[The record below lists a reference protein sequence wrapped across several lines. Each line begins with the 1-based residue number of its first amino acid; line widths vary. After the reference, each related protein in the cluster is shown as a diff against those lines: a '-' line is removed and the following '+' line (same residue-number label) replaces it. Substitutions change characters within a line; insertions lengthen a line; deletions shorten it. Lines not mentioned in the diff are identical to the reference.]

1 MKDRKLLRGLL
12 IGLTALA
19 AVLNGLPESHCMR
32 FFAGENGYFYE
43 YVSGYDPI
51 LMGYGNFGPML
62 TGVLSILFV
71 VLELLRW
78 NRESYAHANIAL
90 VAAFGASVLYIGLVD
105 RTPWNWAVSGLLLA
119 AVVVDC
125 LVKVSG
131 KKKGSEQ

>member
-1 MKDRKLLRGLL
+1 MKDRNLLRGLL
-12 IGLTALA
+12 IGLPTLA
-19 AVLNGLPESHCMR
+19 AVLNGLTESHCMR

-90 VAAFGASVLYIGLVD
+90 VAAFGASIMHMGLVD
-105 RTPWNWAVSGLLLA
+105 RTLWNWAVSGLLLG

-125 LVKVSG
+125 LLKAG
-131 KKKGSEQ
+131 RRKE

>member
-1 MKDRKLLRGLL
+1 MRKVLKCLL
-12 IGLTALA
+12 IVLPALA
-19 AVLNGLPESHCMR
+19 AVLNGVPGSQCMR

-62 TGVLSILFV
+62 TGVLSIVFV

-90 VAAFGASVLYIGLVD
+90 VAAFGASVMHMGLAD

-119 AVVVDC
+119 AVVLDC
-125 LVKVSG
+125 VLRARKEKVK
-131 KKKGSEQ
+131 

>member
-1 MKDRKLLRGLL
+1 MKKVLKALVIALP
-12 IGLTALA
+12 ALA
-19 AVLNGLPESHCMR
+19 VVLNGVPGSHCMR

-62 TGVLSILFV
+62 TGILGIVFV

-78 NRESYAHANIAL
+78 NREPYAHANIAL
-90 VAAFGASVLYIGLVD
+90 VAAFGASIMHMGLVD
-105 RTPWNWAVSGLLLA
+105 RTLWNWIVSGLLLV

-125 LVKVSG
+125 LLKAG
-131 KKKGSEQ
+131 RRKE

>member
-1 MKDRKLLRGLL
+1 MKKALKALMIALP
-12 IGLTALA
+12 ALA
-19 AVLNGLPESHCMR
+19 AVLNGVPGSHCMR

-62 TGVLSILFV
+62 TGVLSIVYV

-78 NRESYAHANIAL
+78 SRESYTHANIAL
-90 VAAFGASVLYIGLVD
+90 VAAFGASIMHMGLVD
-105 RTPWNWAVSGLLLA
+105 RTSWNWAVSGLLLA

-125 LVKVSG
+125 LLKIPG
-131 KKKGSEQ
+131 RKKE

>member
-1 MKDRKLLRGLL
+1 MRKVLKCLL
-12 IGLTALA
+12 IVLPALA
-19 AVLNGLPESHCMR
+19 AVLNGVPESHCMR

-62 TGVLSILFV
+62 TGVLSIVFA

-78 NRESYAHANIAL
+78 NREPYAHANIAL
-90 VAAFGASVLYIGLVD
+90 VAAFGASVMHIGLVD

-119 AVVVDC
+119 AVVVDA
-125 LVKVSG
+125 LLRMQK
-131 KKKGSEQ
+131 ENAE

>member
-1 MKDRKLLRGLL
+1 MKGKKILRGLV
-12 IGLTALA
+12 IGLPALA
-19 AVLNGLPESHCMR
+19 AVLNGLPGSHCMR

-43 YVSGYDPI
+43 YVSGYAPI

-62 TGVLSILFV
+62 TGVLSIVFV

-90 VAAFGASVLYIGLVD
+90 VAAFGASIMHMGLVD
-105 RTPWNWAVSGLLLA
+105 RTPWNWAVSGLLLG

-125 LVKVSG
+125 LLKAG
-131 KKKGSEQ
+131 RRKE